1 MKWNLMISCDLT
13 SDRWA
18 TTLHYNLSVYLF
30 QRLNISFILL
40 HMYNVHRHPCLNFQF
55 QIDDALCQLLSA
67 HFQEFSPDFF
77 DAPREFSLVG
87 CALFHRG
94 LLVSN
99 LMATDSM
106 IDAFLMCR
114 YNLTLPL
121 TQETPGTH

>member
-1 MKWNLMISCDLT
+1 MYVKLYELK
-13 SDRWA
+13 
-18 TTLHYNLSVYLF
+18 LF
-30 QRLNISFILL
+30 K
-40 HMYNVHRHPCLNFQF
+40 FQF
-55 QIDDALCQLLSA
+55 QIDDALSQLLSA
-67 HFQEFSPDFF
+67 DFQEFSPDFF

-121 TQETPGTH
+121 TQETQGTIIFPLSWIKTIKDLFL